1 MPSYSFPHR
10 HKSANGDCNDDEIHH
25 CNHNDGIVHA
35 ESSSRCSFEAQKDEN
50 IVEEGENGD
59 AMYILRD
66 GALEVFVSGA
76 SARSTA
82 AAAGQTHARTQ
93 QQQQQQRPCVV
104 LAFRPARDRR
114 LICLSADVRLVAI
127 RL

>member
-1 MPSYSFPHR
+1 M
-10 HKSANGDCNDDEIHH
+10 
-25 CNHNDGIVHA
+25 
-35 ESSSRCSFEAQKDEN
+35 
-50 IVEEGENGD
+50 EEGENGD

-93 QQQQQQRPCVV
+93 QQQQQQQQQQRPCVV

>member
-1 MPSYSFPHR
+1 M
-10 HKSANGDCNDDEIHH
+10 
-25 CNHNDGIVHA
+25 
-35 ESSSRCSFEAQKDEN
+35 
-50 IVEEGENGD
+50 EEGENGD

-93 QQQQQQRPCVV
+93 QQQQQQQQQRPCVV
-104 LAFRPARDRR
+104 LAFRPASDSR

>member
-1 MPSYSFPHR
+1 M
-10 HKSANGDCNDDEIHH
+10 
-25 CNHNDGIVHA
+25 
-35 ESSSRCSFEAQKDEN
+35 
-50 IVEEGENGD
+50 EEGENGD

-93 QQQQQQRPCVV
+93 QQQQQQQQQRPCVV